1 MALAAM
7 DTLEAMDTAQSAPDD
22 ATAAEPASEP
32 LRRCIVTRDVLPK
45 DALIRFVIGPSG
57 EVVPDVQGR
66 LPGRGLWVKAERAAL
81 ATAVAK
87 NLFAKAARRAVETP
101 PDLVDRTANLLRQ
114 RCLDHLGLARRAGQV
129 VCGFEKVSDALRA
142 ARVAVLVAASDAA
155 ADGRS
160 KLKAIAGDL
169 PTLSSF
175 TVAELSGALGRENV
189 VHAALAPGRLAER
202 LLVDA
207 ARLVGFEAGTAG

>member
-1 MALAAM
+1 MDAL
-7 DTLEAMDTAQSAPDD
+7 DAMDTAQSAPDD
-22 ATAAEPASEP
+22 VVAELRSGP

-45 DALIRFVIGPSG
+45 DLLIRFVIGPSG
-57 EVVPDVQGR
+57 EIVPDVQGR

-81 ATAVAK
+81 ASAVAR
-87 NLFAKAARRAVETP
+87 NLFAKAARAAVKIP
-101 PDLVDRTANLLRQ
+101 PDLVDRTASLLRQ
-114 RCLDHLGLARRAGQV
+114 RCLDQLGLARRAGQV
-129 VCGFEKVSDALRA
+129 VCGFEKVSDALRT
-142 ARVAVLVAASDAA
+142 ARVAVLVAANDAA

-160 KLKAIAGDL
+160 KLKAMAGGL

-202 LLVDA
+202 LLIDA
-207 ARLVGFEAGTAG
+207 ARLAGFEADTAG